1 MTRNRMRGRIG
12 RSRRIAPLPPG
23 EQQPRDDHN
32 QCDLQYQAKE
42 RSKPGHTTKKSVAK
56 QKAEQAGPEETGGKT
71 AKQAAAK
78 QARTWSRL
86 ANSVGF
92 PGLRQRA
99 LHGRRGARR
108 GLRCRRGREGACPAA
123 PAGKTSARTSMRIGG
138 NKHHGSDRCNRD
150 NEAVSKHRSPPG
162 KWRAGEYG

>member
-23 EQQPRDDHN
+23 EQQPRDDHD
-32 QCDLQYQAKE
+32 QRDLQYQAKE
-42 RSKPGHTTKKSVAK
+42 RSKPGHATKESVAK
-56 QKAEQAGPEETGGKT
+56 QKAEQAGAEEASGET

-78 QARTWSRL
+78 QTRTWRRL

-92 PGLRQRA
+92 PRLRQRA
-99 LHGRRGARR
+99 LHGRRGIRR
-108 GLRCRRGREGACPAA
+108 RLSCRRRREGACPPA
-123 PAGKTSARTSMRIGG
+123 PAGETSAGTSMRIGG

-150 NEAVSKHRSPPG
+150 NKAVSEHRSPPG
-162 KWRAGEYG
+162 KWRAEEYG